1 MKKII
6 KWFLRVLL
14 ALIGLII
21 IALIVVPMLFKDEML
36 TKVKE
41 EINNNVNAKVEFTD
55 FKLSL
60 IKSFPDL
67 NIGLYEVSVTGVDQF
82 ENDTLL
88 SLKSFNVQVDLMSA
102 IKKNVRVKGIILDQP
117 FINAIV
123 LEDSTVN
130 WDIAV
135 PTEEIIDTV
144 VVEEYVADDESADE
158 GTMDYRVDLQKFQI
172 KDAHIIYNDE
182 TSKMYAS
189 IENLNFILKGD
200 FGADYSDLNIST
212 SIEAIN
218 VKMGAVKYLKD
229 ASFGFDAT
237 IGADIENMTFTFKD
251 NLFSLNDIALGF
263 EGSVEMPAED
273 INVDIVFGTKKTSFK
288 SLLSMIPAIY
298 MEGFEELKTS
308 GNLALSG
315 DIKGT
320 YNETQM
326 PLANI
331 SLLVENAMFQYP
343 DLPKAVENINI
354 DVAVFYDGVVN
365 DNTKVD
371 LNKFHVE
378 VAENPFD
385 IAMHIRTPFSDP
397 HIEGSVDGH
406 IILNT
411 LNDVLPMDDMS
422 LDGEITADIDIE
434 GNMSA
439 IENENYDDF
448 KAKGQ
453 LQLKDF
459 IFESKDLPAAVKIIE
474 TTFNF
479 TPQYLE
485 LKSFKSEIG
494 ESDFKL
500 TGKIENYIAYAL
512 SDGVLKGD
520 FKFNSSYINVNEFM
534 AEDPGEETDITDN
547 SSVETEEELADTIS
561 SALSVIEI
569 PGNIDFRLV
578 SSLGRILYDKM
589 DITNLTGV
597 FLIKDQK
604 VMMNNL
610 KMNLLDGYFG
620 VNGEYNTQNIDV
632 PTVTMG
638 LDIRDVEIE
647 TVTNSFSMIEKIAPI
662 LKSCKGKV
670 SIKFDYTS
678 LLDSVMS
685 PILNSIEG
693 YGKVHS
699 DKIQVVD
706 SKTFDKLTEL
716 LKLGKKFNNEFKDVN
731 VSFKIKDGRI
741 NVEPFDL
748 KADDINMTVGGS
760 HGIDQ
765 TLNYDLLL
773 DVPRKY
779 FGSTANDALEGLL
792 KEAAEKGV
800 KIDVSENI
808 KVKAKVVG
816 TTTDPKITLN
826 YKDDT
831 GDAEQSLK
839 DELKKKAKEEL
850 EKEAG
855 KELEARAQ
863 KVIDD
868 AEKESAKLKREARV
882 AADKTLAEGNKE
894 ADALVKKA
902 SKEGMLAKIAAETTA
917 KELKKEAKK
926 KADKLVKT
934 ADKKADGIVA
944 AARVKA
950 DKIRKGQ

>member
-1 MKKII
+1 
-6 KWFLRVLL
+6 
-14 ALIGLII
+14 
-21 IALIVVPMLFKDEML
+21 
-36 TKVKE
+36 
-41 EINNNVNAKVEFTD
+41 
-55 FKLSL
+55 
-60 IKSFPDL
+60 
-67 NIGLYEVSVTGVDQF
+67 
-82 ENDTLL
+82 
-88 SLKSFNVQVDLMSA
+88 MSA

-144 VVEEYVADDESADE
+144 IVEEDVADDESADE

-172 KDAHIIYNDE
+172 KNAHIRYNDE

-200 FGADYSDLNIST
+200 FGADYSDLKIKT

-218 VKMGAVKYLKD
+218 VKMGLVKYLKN

-237 IGADIENMTFTFKD
+237 IGADMENMIFTFKD

-331 SLLVENAMFQYP
+331 RLVVEDAMFQYP
-343 DLPKAVENINI
+343 DLPKSVENINI

-397 HIEGSVDGH
+397 HIVGSVDGH
-406 IILNT
+406 IILST

-485 LKSFKSEIG
+485 LKSFEAGIG

-534 AEDPGEETDITDN
+534 
-547 SSVETEEELADTIS
+547 TEESAGEDSEVEVEVSEMDTV
-561 SALSVIEI
+561 SAMSIVEI
-569 PGNIDFRLV
+569 PGNIDFRLT
-578 SSLGRILYDKM
+578 SSLGHILYDKM

-610 KMNLLDGYFG
+610 KMNLLDGDFG
-620 VNGEYNTQNIDV
+620 VNGEYNTQNIDA

-638 LDIRDVEIE
+638 LDIRDIDIE
-647 TVTNSFSMIEKIAPI
+647 TLTNSFSMIEKIAPI

-678 LLDSVMS
+678 LLDSAMS
-685 PILNSIEG
+685 PDLNSIDG
-693 YGKVHS
+693 YGKIHS

-706 SKTFDKLTEL
+706 SKTFDKLTDL

-760 HGIDQ
+760 HGVDQ

-792 KEAAEKGV
+792 KEAAKKGV

-850 EKEAG
+850 EKEAR
-855 KELEARAQ
+855 KELEVQAQ

-868 AEKESAKLKREARV
+868 AEKEAAKLKREARV

-917 KELKKEAKK
+917 KELKKESKK
-926 KADKLVKT
+926 KADKLVKA
-934 ADKKADGIVA
+934 ADKKADSIVA

-950 DKIRKGQ
+950 DKIRKGK

>member
-6 KWFLRVLL
+6 KWFFRILF
-14 ALIGLII
+14 AFIGLII
-21 IALIVVPMLFKDEML
+21 IALIVIPMLFKDEML
-36 TKVKE
+36 IKVKE
-41 EINNNVNAKVEFTD
+41 EINNNVNAKVEFAD

-67 NIGLYEVSVTGVDQF
+67 NIGLYEVSVTGIDQF
-82 ENDTLL
+82 EDDTLL

-135 PTEEIIDTV
+135 PSVDTV
-144 VVEEYVADDESADE
+144 IIEEDVVAEE
-158 GTMDYRVDLQKFQI
+158 GTMDYRVDLQKFHI

-182 TSKMYAS
+182 TSGTYAS
-189 IENLNFILKGD
+189 LENLNFILKGD

-218 VKMGAVKYLKD
+218 VKMGAVKYLKN

-237 IGADIENMTFTFKD
+237 IGADIENSVFTFKD

-263 EGSVEMPAED
+263 EGSVEMLEED

-288 SLLSMIPAIY
+288 SLLSMVPAIY

-308 GNLALSG
+308 GTLALSG

-331 SLLVENAMFQYP
+331 RLLVENAMFQYP
-343 DLPKAVENINI
+343 DLPKSVENINI
-354 DVAVFYDGVVN
+354 DVAVFYDGVVD

-371 LNKFHVE
+371 LNKFHFE

-385 IAMHIRTPFSDP
+385 FALHIRTPFSDP
-397 HIEGSVDGH
+397 HIKGSVDGH
-406 IILNT
+406 IILST
-411 LNDVLPMDDMS
+411 LNDVLPMEDMN
-422 LDGEITADIDIE
+422 LDGEIIADIDIE
-434 GNMSA
+434 GNMST

-459 IFESKDLPAAVKIIE
+459 VFESSDLPATVKIIE

-494 ESDFKL
+494 ESDFNL

-512 SDGVLKGD
+512 SDGILKGNFI
-520 FKFNSSYINVNEFM
+520 FKSSNINVNEFM
-534 AEDPGEETDITDN
+534 SDTSG
-547 SSVETEEELADTIS
+547 TEEEISEIDTS
-561 SALSVIEI
+561 SAMSIVEI
-569 PGNIDFRLV
+569 PGNIDFKLV
-578 SSLGRILYDKM
+578 STLDHILYDKM
-589 DITNLTGV
+589 DITDLTGV
-597 FLIKDQK
+597 FVIKDQK

-620 VNGEYNTQNIDV
+620 IDGEYNTQDMEA
-632 PTVTMG
+632 PSVTMG
-638 LDIRDVEIE
+638 LDIRDIEIE
-647 TVTNSFSMIEKIAPI
+647 DIINSFSMIEQIAPV

-678 LLDSVMS
+678 LLDTTMS
-685 PILNSIEG
+685 PVLNSIDG
-693 YGKVHS
+693 YGKLHS
-699 DKIQVVD
+699 DNIKVVD
-706 SKTFDKLTEL
+706 SKTLDKLSDL
-716 LKLGKKFNNEFKDVN
+716 LKLGKELNNEFKDVN
-731 VSFKIKDGRI
+731 ISFNIKDGRI
-741 NVEPFDL
+741 YVDPFDL
-748 KADDINMTVGGS
+748 KLDDIKMTVGGS

-765 TLNYDLLL
+765 TLDYDLAL

-779 FGSTANDALEGLL
+779 FGSAANDALDGLL
-792 KEAAEKGV
+792 KEAAKKGV

-808 KVKAKVVG
+808 KVKAKVIG

-826 YKDDT
+826 FKDDT

-850 EKEAG
+850 ENEAR

-863 KVIDD
+863 KIIDD

-882 AADKTLAEGNKE
+882 ASDKALAEGNKE

-902 SKEGMLAKIAAETTA
+902 SKEGMLAKIAAETAA

-926 KADKLVKT
+926 KADNLVKA

-950 DKIRKGQ
+950 DKIRNE